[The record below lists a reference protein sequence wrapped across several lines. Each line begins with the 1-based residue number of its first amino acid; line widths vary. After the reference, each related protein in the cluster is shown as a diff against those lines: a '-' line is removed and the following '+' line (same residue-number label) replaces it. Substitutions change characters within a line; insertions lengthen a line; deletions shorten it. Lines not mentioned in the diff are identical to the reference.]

1 MMNPVETTLEND
13 HHSLAKLL
21 GELEAGLVQGNIS
34 HSFDLLDSFWA
45 RLAVHIRAE
54 NLALFPTL
62 SEVPSN
68 QFNAANDL
76 LSFAK
81 AEELLSRL
89 RADHDFFMKE
99 LASMVKVMR
108 RMKETD
114 SASSDQLEDLRK
126 RLTVIDERLR
136 EHNRLEEE
144 QVYKWPTVLLDAQT
158 LSELHNRIRREIGNV
173 PSRFKC
179 LIV

>member
-76 LSFAK
+76 PRFAK
-81 AEELLSRL
+81 AEELLFRL